1 MRIVA
6 ATVYGTIGGSTKVLL
21 AAAEALR
28 SDHTVVVRAP
38 LQQADSVMP
47 RPLPSDSLETVL
59 QKIKIIPRLVSTF
72 AAELFWVRN
81 NRPDV
86 LYVHDELSLY
96 VYGAIGKVCRLP
108 VIWHVHMREGAG
120 LARRLRDR
128 LCNAK
133 IFVSRF
139 MVGDGQRKRWI
150 VIRNAVEPPACLES
164 KPRQPFTVGMIGSIS
179 KIKNQQLGIRVIAEL
194 RNSGTPA
201 RLLIYGDTLDAEYR
215 TKVEGLIRQLALDE
229 MVVLR
234 GFVPLQEALSEID
247 VLLACSTYE
256 SFGLATVETLGS
268 GLPVVASDIES
279 HREIAAVLQ
288 TDALVLTPLQPAAM
302 ASAIMAVKPDKNAP
316 QRVAAEFGAA
326 RFAAAIR
333 EFFRSSVEAAGG
345 QMIAFDRPKQLG
357 F

>member
-28 SDHTVVVRAP
+28 RDHTVVVRAP
-38 LQQADSVMP
+38 LRQADSVMP
-47 RPLPSDSLETVL
+47 RPLPSDTLETVL
-59 QKIKIIPRLVSTF
+59 QKIKVIPKLISVF
-72 AAELFWVRN
+72 ATELFWVRA

-96 VYGAIGKVCRLP
+96 VYGTISRLFRLP
-108 VIWHVHMREGAG
+108 LVFHVHMREGTG
-120 LARRLRDR
+120 LVRRLRDG
-128 LCNAK
+128 LCDAK

-150 VIRNAVEPPACLES
+150 LIRNAVEPPTRLES
-164 KPRQPFTVGMIGSIS
+164 KPHQMFTVGMIGSIS
-179 KIKNQQLGIRVIAEL
+179 KRKNQELGVRVIAEL
-194 RNSGTPA
+194 RNSGKPA

-215 TKVEGLIRQLALDE
+215 VRVENLIRQLALNE

-234 GFVPLQEALSEID
+234 GFVPLREALSEID

-256 SFGLATVETLGS
+256 SFGLATVESLAS
-268 GLPVVASDIES
+268 GIPVVASDIES
-279 HREIAAVLQ
+279 YREIAEVLK
-288 TDALVLTPLQPAAM
+288 TEALVLTPLQPAAM
-302 ASAIMAVKPDKNAP
+302 AAAIMVVEPDKNAR
-316 QRVAAEFGAA
+316 QRVAAEFGKA

-333 EFFRSSVEAAGG
+333 EFFRNSVAAAGG
-345 QMIAFDRPKQLG
+345 QIIAPNG
-357 F
+357 PSS